1 MAFELKGKVKILF
14 EQQDFPSGFY
24 KRDFVI
30 TTNEQYPQDIKL
42 SALKEKVEQLI
53 AEGIEGTEI
62 YVVNLTVS
70 SSNDINVLLD
80 SDSGLSLADCR
91 TVSRAIEF
99 NLDREEE
106 DFSLTVASA
115 GIGEP
120 LVLRQYM
127 KNVGRK
133 VAVTLNDGE
142 VIEAKMIAADDQ
154 SIELEWKSREKK
166 PKGKG
171 KITVVNK
178 RIIEHRDI
186 KQTIV
191 LITF

>member
-1 MAFELKGKVKILF
+1 M
-14 EQQDFPSGFY
+14 
-24 KRDFVI
+24 
-30 TTNEQYPQDIKL
+30 
-42 SALKEKVEQLI
+42 I
-53 AEGIEGTEI
+53 AEGIEGTSI
-62 YVVNLTVS
+62 FLVKLTVS
-70 SSNDINVLLD
+70 SGNEINVLLD
-80 SDSGLSLADCR
+80 SDSGLTLADCK

-120 LVLRQYM
+120 LVLRQYK

-133 VAVTLNDGE
+133 VKVTLNEGE
-142 VIEAKMIAADDQ
+142 IIEAKMVAADNQ
-154 SIELEWKSREKK
+154 MVELEWKSREKK
-166 PKGKG
+166 PTGKG

-178 RIIEHRDI
+178 RSIEYRDI
-186 KQTIV
+186 KQTVV

>member
-1 MAFELKGKVKILF
+1 M
-14 EQQDFPSGFY
+14 
-24 KRDFVI
+24 
-30 TTNEQYPQDIKL
+30 
-42 SALKEKVEQLI
+42 KEKVEQLI

-62 YVVNLTVS
+62 FVVKLTVS

-80 SDSGLSLADCR
+80 SDSGLSLADYR

-99 NLDREEE
+99 DLDREEE

-127 KNVGRK
+127 KNVDRK

-142 VIEAKMIAADDQ
+142 VIEAKMIAANDQ
-154 SIELEWKSREKK
+154 NIELEWKSREKK
-166 PKGKG
+166 PTGKG

-178 RIIEHRDI
+178 RIIEHLDI

>member
-1 MAFELKGKVKILF
+1 M
-14 EQQDFPSGFY
+14 
-24 KRDFVI
+24 
-30 TTNEQYPQDIKL
+30 
-42 SALKEKVEQLI
+42 KEKVEQLI
-53 AEGIEGTEI
+53 AEGIEGTDI

-70 SSNDINVLLD
+70 SSNEINVLLD

-91 TVSRAIEF
+91 KVSRAIEF

>member
-1 MAFELKGKVKILF
+1 M
-14 EQQDFPSGFY
+14 
-24 KRDFVI
+24 
-30 TTNEQYPQDIKL
+30 
-42 SALKEKVEQLI
+42 KEKVEQLI
-53 AEGIEGTEI
+53 AEAIESTEI
-62 YVVNLTVS
+62 YVVKLNVS
-70 SSNDINVLLD
+70 SNNDINVLLD

-91 TVSRAIEF
+91 TVSRAIDF
-99 NLDREEE
+99 DLDREEE

-133 VAVTLNDGE
+133 VAVTLNEGE

-154 SIELEWKSREKK
+154 NIELEWKSREKK
-166 PKGKG
+166 PTGKG

-186 KQTIV
+186 KQTLV

>member
-1 MAFELKGKVKILF
+1 M
-14 EQQDFPSGFY
+14 
-24 KRDFVI
+24 
-30 TTNEQYPQDIKL
+30 
-42 SALKEKVEQLI
+42 LKEKVEQLI
-53 AEGIEGTEI
+53 AEGIEGTDI
-62 YVVNLTVS
+62 FLVKLTVS
-70 SSNDINVLLD
+70 SGNEINVLLD
-80 SDSGLSLADCR
+80 SDSGLTLADCK

-120 LVLRQYM
+120 LVLRQYK

-133 VAVTLNDGE
+133 VKVTLNEGE
-142 VIEAKMIAADDQ
+142 IIEAKMVATNDQ
-154 SIELEWKSREKK
+154 VIELEWKSREKK
-166 PKGKG
+166 PTGKG

-178 RIIEHRDI
+178 RSIEYRDI
-186 KQTIV
+186 KQTVV